1 MPPHWTY
8 ADFEPTAELEQ
19 GDILQSTEPLRKVFG
34 EVHPHFRQEK
44 YLGFLVA
51 TQSCDLVRH
60 GEFPKASYINL
71 AAIRSLSQVINKVL
85 AEVVTPAAAGVF
97 PISGKGD
104 AHRLLE
110 RVLNQNEQ
118 AIGLFFLHT
127 DLDRARIAEPAVA
140 FLRITVALRAEHYEI
155 LRAAR
160 VGRLTPEFRAK
171 LGWLLGN
178 LYARPA
184 TPDWTD
190 KVDGKKAFDALI
202 SQYISEAKWIDDE
215 ILQRAKT
222 EQVDVTLATQE
233 ALEGLRPPS
242 RLERALSE
250 VEFEMRRVVPP
261 ETPSEVVTKLTN
273 RLKNNAKFR
282 KLLK

>member
-1 MPPHWTY
+1 MQPHWTY
-8 ADFEPTAELEQ
+8 DDFEPATELEQ
-19 GDILQSTEPLRKVFG
+19 GDILQPTGELRKIFAD
-34 EVHPHFRQEK
+34 VHPHFRQEK

-71 AAIRSLSQVINKVL
+71 AAIRSLSQVINKIL

-97 PISGKGD
+97 PTGGKGD

-118 AIGLFFLHT
+118 AIGLFFLHA
-127 DLDRARIAEPAVA
+127 DLDRAGIAEPAIA
-140 FLRITVALRAEHYEI
+140 FLRITVALRAEHYET

-160 VGRLTPEFRAK
+160 VGRLRPEFRAK

-190 KVDGKKAFDALI
+190 KVDGKMAFDALI
-202 SQYISEAKWIDDE
+202 SQYMSEAKWIDDE
-215 ILQRAKT
+215 ILHKAKADG
-222 EQVDVTLATQE
+222 VDVALATE
-233 ALEGLRPPS
+233 EMLEGLRPPS
-242 RLERALSE
+242 RLERAL
-250 VEFEMRRVVPP
+250 
-261 ETPSEVVTKLTN
+261 T
-273 RLKNNAKFR
+273 
-282 KLLK
+282 